1 MRLWVRCGSRVQQ
14 QVVLDEG
21 AGVSPV
27 LISPSTR
34 EPDLSTLPK
43 SSVQVDCVQRIIRL
57 GAGSEQTAGVELKRV
72 LSP

>member
-21 AGVSPV
+21 AGVSPA

-43 SSVQVDCVQRIIRL
+43 SSVQVNCIQRIIRL